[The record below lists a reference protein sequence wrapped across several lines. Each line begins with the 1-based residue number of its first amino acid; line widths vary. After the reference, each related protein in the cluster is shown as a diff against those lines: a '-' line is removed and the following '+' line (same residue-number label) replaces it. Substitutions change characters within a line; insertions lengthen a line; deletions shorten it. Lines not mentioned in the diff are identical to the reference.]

1 MKILHSADWHIL
13 LHKKKVPYKWQTD
26 RFKTFFRKLI
36 ALEQQCDVHIIA
48 GDVFDKKPE
57 PDEVCLF
64 LSYINSVTIPTYI
77 IPGNHEA
84 TKKGETFLQHFT
96 QENAIKNSNV
106 HLITKNERVHEGK
119 AYFQFFPYGEMQ
131 KDNLPIQ
138 KHEKDILV
146 THIRGEVPP
155 HITPEYDFEK
165 LRPWKLILLG
175 DLHFAHKY
183 LDYPAYYPGSPLNV
197 TFDRDEKREYGVN
210 IITIKDTPELDYK
223 VDFVDLKLPKL
234 IRKTIK
240 VNGKMIEDDVNHVL
254 YEVTGSIDELS
265 KVENSSLLDKKIATQ
280 PVEDSKLD
288 LKNKSIVEELEL
300 YLDFIKIKN
309 LKEVVKNFKD
319 LNINV

>member
-1 MKILHSADWHIL
+1 M
-13 LHKKKVPYKWQTD
+13 
-26 RFKTFFRKLI
+26 
-36 ALEQQCDVHIIA
+36 
-48 GDVFDKKPE
+48 
-57 PDEVCLF
+57 
-64 LSYINSVTIPTYI
+64 
-77 IPGNHEA
+77 
-84 TKKGETFLQHFT
+84 
-96 QENAIKNSNV
+96 
-106 HLITKNERVHEGK
+106 
-119 AYFQFFPYGEMQ
+119 
-131 KDNLPIQ
+131 
-138 KHEKDILV
+138 KDILV

-223 VDFVDLKLPKL
+223 VDFIDLKLPKL

-240 VNGKMIEDDVNHVL
+240 VNGKMIEDNVNHVL

-265 KVENSSLLDKKIATQ
+265 KVKNSSLLDKKIATQ

-309 LKEVVKNFKD
+309 SKEVVKNFKD